1 MDDFHLQ
8 SDSVASAALSTR
20 TSANAVRAVHA
31 TVAGGMRDSPKAS
44 LKNAPRADA
53 GLAAKVGDGTIDHL
67 SSAAEFAR
75 AHQKIS
81 ALLSELKS
89 TDSNRT
95 IDGIAEEM
103 TDLLPVPTV
112 VIPMPPASNEMME
125 RAIAIAEKIRS
136 DALMSRAAQAHVSS
150 DMAEAIFA

>member
-8 SDSVASAALSTR
+8 SDSVAAAALSTR

-31 TVAGGMRDSPKAS
+31 AVASGASDSPNAALKDAS
-44 LKNAPRADA
+44 RTNARA
-53 GLAAKVGDGTIDHL
+53 AAKVGDGTIDHL

-89 TDSNRT
+89 TDGNRT
-95 IDGIAEEM
+95 VDGIAEEM
-103 TDLLPVPTV
+103 TDLLPLPTV